1 MCPDQVGSFWD
12 PNPSTGETSDW
23 TGVETGG
30 AQEKESGGGA
40 ITSSSESGGR
50 AMLPESEQ

>member
-30 AQEKESGGGA
+30 AQEESGGGA
-40 ITSSSESGGR
+40 IMSSSESGGS